1 MIEPRAEPM
10 VSSGA
15 TPLTPVA
22 IHSVFT
28 KAAFLTVAIA
38 SLAWFVF
45 FAKALVLK
53 YPPIWPDEGIVAS
66 PATNLLQHGV
76 LSTNLFGT
84 LPGVGRTYWMPPIYF
99 FYLASVFRFTE
110 PGIVAMRF
118 ASTAAGLAVLV
129 LTYLLAVRTG
139 LGRWTSLLP
148 VSLVALDSVFLR
160 GALMGRPDML
170 AVALILFALWVATK
184 SFGPWSSFLTGIA
197 CALAALTHPVGV
209 VAPAAVVLWRLL
221 LREGRTTRSLM
232 LLLAGIALPLL
243 PWLAYIGLDSRT
255 FTDQFGRQLAL
266 KSTPHGHDN
275 FLLRSFF
282 HLVGQ
287 YAFEDGRVFDVV
299 WALPLWFLGLVGLG
313 DTERALRG
321 KEAPERRSVVLLCIC
336 QALILAVIVW
346 SSELWY
352 AVYAI
357 PITAIGLCHLL
368 NNCRSFVTAGW
379 WQRIAVACLVFWV
392 MAFVISNLQHT
403 LRVRYL
409 ENFVHKSETDY
420 GRWCG
425 EISRKLPAGS
435 KVLLSI
441 IPDPYFGL
449 SARSD
454 LTFHEFLPEEVT
466 HDLSWAYMS
475 DADYAIIGSGLRS
488 PSRSVEKFIQSNGDL
503 TAIVGTDEVGYMAR
517 IYRIKKPGLL
527 H

>member
-1 MIEPRAEPM
+1 MIDRRTEPM
-10 VSSGA
+10 VSSAA
-15 TPLTPVA
+15 TPPTPVA
-22 IHSVFT
+22 IHSGFT
-28 KAAFLTVAIA
+28 KAACLTLAIA

-53 YPPIWPDEGIVAS
+53 YPPIWPDEGIDAS
-66 PATNLLQHGV
+66 PATNLLRHGV

-84 LPGVGRTYWMPPIYF
+84 LPGVGHTYWMPPIYF
-99 FYLASVFRFTE
+99 FYLASLFRFTG

-118 ASTAAGLAVLV
+118 ASTAAGIAVLV

-139 LGRWTSLLP
+139 FGRWTSLLP

-170 AVALILFALWVATK
+170 ALALILFALWMATK
-184 SFGPWSSFLTGIA
+184 SFGPWNSFLTGIA

-221 LREGRTTRSLM
+221 FREGRTTRSLV

-255 FTDQFGRQLAL
+255 FTYQFGRQLAL
-266 KSTPHGHDN
+266 KSTPHGHN
-275 FLLRSFF
+275 IFLLRSFV

-287 YAFEDGRVFDVV
+287 YAFEDGRLLDIV
-299 WALPLWFLGLVGLG
+299 WAVPLWLMGLVGLG
-313 DTERALRG
+313 DTELMLRG

-336 QALILAVIVW
+336 QALILSVILW

-368 NNCRSFVTAGW
+368 NNCRSFVTVG
-379 WQRIAVACLVFWV
+379 WQRIVAACLVFWV

-403 LRVRYL
+403 LRVRYV
-409 ENFVHKSETDY
+409 ENVAYKSETDY

-425 EISRKLPAGS
+425 EISGKLPSGS
-435 KVLLSI
+435 KVLLSV

-454 LTFHEFLPEEVT
+454 LTFREFLPEEVT
-466 HDLSWAYMS
+466 HDISWAYMS
-475 DADYAIIGSGLRS
+475 EADYAIVGSGLRS
-488 PSRSVEKFIQSNGDL
+488 PSPSVEKFIQSNGEL
-503 TAIVGTDEVGYMAR
+503 TASIGTDEIGYMAR